1 MAVEFKA
8 DSSELG
14 DSLNLYTG
22 LEVIKAESAEDLAA
36 ILKSIKFPF
45 TIVHIGNNATMT
57 RFYAFIN
64 STRKITVKK
73 KAK

>member
-1 MAVEFKA
+1 MADEFKV
-8 DSSELG
+8 DSSDLG
-14 DSLNLYTG
+14 DNLSLYSG
-22 LEVIKAESAEDLAA
+22 LEVVKAESAEELAA

-45 TIVHIGNNATMT
+45 QIVQIGNNGNMT

-64 STRKITVKK
+64 STRKINIRK